1 MKIFI
6 RLLIVILA
14 AALFAGYFYWQQ
26 NKKRIIKTAVQE
38 AVQKKT
44 DSLYFLHYDS
54 SYIDEVNGNASFYKV
69 ILQSDSVQ
77 KAMLKS
83 NDSLP
88 NALYNISIDEVS
100 ASGIDMAGILK
111 QQNVSAKKITL
122 IRPVIQIINTGIDK
136 PRPYTYEDTLALYQK
151 LTGQFKTIH
160 ADTILLVNGTVLI
173 TDKKSNPLTT
183 LENINI
189 SLTNFLIDSTRNYQN
204 IISYFIKDVKAT
216 VENIQLPENKNT
228 NRINLTKL
236 LYDAPQKLLQIGSIQ
251 QYKKGNTNPLIDLK
265 NVKVTALNTDA
276 FIKYQ
281 QLKAGP
287 VSCDGGLVTIYRKKK
302 KNSAGN
308 EAIEMSAE
316 LIDEI
321 HIGSMQLGNTK
332 IIVMNVENPTA
343 APLIINDVTF
353 SASRVES
360 LTDGST
366 INNLINSADWEL
378 AAGGFSFYT
387 QQKMYQFSAS
397 GLKLNNK
404 EGNITIKQVLIKPLL
419 SETEFAKKIKV
430 QTDRIDMTFNNINLK
445 GVDFKKLINYN
456 ILEIQTAAL
465 QPLLKIFNDRTVA
478 IDSSKE
484 IVKYPHQSL
493 VKLSF
498 PFYIKKIIVNNGA
511 VFYKEKARKS
521 ALTGIPNFT
530 KINAELNN
538 VTNIP
543 AKIKENSIVSLKAS
557 TLFLG
562 LAPLTTEWRLPL
574 NLIDTTFT
582 VTGKLGQMEA
592 IALNTITEPLAMVS
606 VNKGNIKELTF
617 NLKCTNYK
625 GVGEIVFLYNDLK
638 VEVLKMSN
646 DTLKKKELLTI
657 LANTLIKNNNP
668 VNDNTYI
675 GNVDYK
681 RDIQKSFFNLLWKSI
696 FDGVKK
702 TVIRK

>member
-26 NKKRIIKTAVQE
+26 NKKGIIKTAVQE

-122 IRPVIQIINTGIDK
+122 IRPVIQIINTGIDN

-216 VENIQLPENKNT
+216 VENIQLHENKNT

-251 QYKKGNTNPLIDLK
+251 QYKKGNTTPLIDLK

-445 GVDFKKLINYN
+445 GVDFKKLINDN
-456 ILEIQTAAL
+456 ILEIQTASL
-465 QPLLKIFNDRTVA
+465 QPLLKIFNDRTVT

-574 NLIDTTFT
+574 NLSDTTFT

-638 VEVLKMSN
+638 VEVLKMSD

>member
-1 MKIFI
+1 
-6 RLLIVILA
+6 
-14 AALFAGYFYWQQ
+14 
-26 NKKRIIKTAVQE
+26 
-38 AVQKKT
+38 
-44 DSLYFLHYDS
+44 
-54 SYIDEVNGNASFYKV
+54 
-69 ILQSDSVQ
+69 
-77 KAMLKS
+77 MLKS

-100 ASGIDMAGILK
+100 ASGIDMTGILK

-122 IRPVIQIINTGIDK
+122 IRPVIQIINTGIDN

-251 QYKKGNTNPLIDLK
+251 QYKKGNTTPLIDLK

-276 FIKYQ
+276 FIKHQ

-445 GVDFKKLINYN
+445 GVDFKKLINDN

-465 QPLLKIFNDRTVA
+465 QPLLKIFNDRTVT

-521 ALTGIPNFT
+521 TLTGILNFT

-574 NLIDTTFT
+574 NLSDTTFT

-638 VEVLKMSN
+638 VEVLKMSD

>member
-14 AALFAGYFYWQQ
+14 AALFTGYFYWQQ
-26 NKKRIIKTAVQE
+26 NKKGIIKTAVQE

-44 DSLYFLHYDS
+44 DSLYYLHYDS

-251 QYKKGNTNPLIDLK
+251 QYKKGNTTPLIDLK

-430 QTDRIDMTFNNINLK
+430 QTDRIDMTFNNINLT
-445 GVDFKKLINYN
+445 GVDFKKLINDN
-456 ILEIQTAAL
+456 ILETQTASL

-478 IDSSKE
+478 IDSSKV
-484 IVKYPHQSL
+484 IVKYPQQSL

-562 LAPLTTEWRLPL
+562 VAPLTTAWRLPL
-574 NLIDTTFT
+574 NLSDTTFT

-606 VNKGNIKELTF
+606 VNKGKIKELTF

-638 VEVLKMSN
+638 VEVLKMSD

>member
-26 NKKRIIKTAVQE
+26 NKKGIIKTAVQE

-173 TDKKSNPLTT
+173 TDKKSKPLTT

-216 VENIQLPENKNT
+216 VENIQLHENKNT

-251 QYKKGNTNPLIDLK
+251 QYKKGNTIPLIDLK
-265 NVKVTALNTDA
+265 NVKVTSLNTDA

-287 VSCDGGLVTIYRKKK
+287 VSCDGGLVTIYKKKK

-308 EAIEMSAE
+308 EAIEMSTE

-321 HIGSMQLGNTK
+321 HIGSMLLGNTK
-332 IIVMNVENPTA
+332 IIVMNAENPTA

-366 INNLINSADWEL
+366 INNLINGADWEL

-387 QQKMYQFSAS
+387 QQKMYQLSAS

-430 QTDRIDMTFNNINLK
+430 QRDRIDMTFNNIDLK
-445 GVDFKKLINYN
+445 GVDFKKLINDN
-456 ILEIQTAAL
+456 KLEIQTASL
-465 QPLLKIFNDRTVA
+465 QPLVKIFNDRTVA
-478 IDSSKE
+478 IESSKE

-498 PFYIKKIIVNNGA
+498 PFYIKKIIINNGA
-511 VFYKEKARKS
+511 VFYKEKAKKS

-543 AKIKENSIVSLKAS
+543 AKIKENSILSLKAS

-562 LAPLTTEWRLPL
+562 LAPLTTEWLLPL
-574 NLIDTTFT
+574 NLSDTTFK
-582 VTGKLGQMEA
+582 VTGKLGPMA
-592 IALNTITEPLAMVS
+592 ATALNTITEPLGMVS
-606 VNKGNIKELTF
+606 VNKGKINQLTF

-625 GVGEIVFLYNDLK
+625 GVGETIFLYNDLK
-638 VEVLKMSN
+638 VEVLKMSD

-681 RDIQKSFFNLLWKSI
+681 RDIQSSFFNLLWKSI